1 MAVAQQ
7 AGCST
12 ARRWSTGDG
21 HRLNSEARRR
31 ERESRLVVEQCQLC
45 RDLGCRCMVMAVAL
59 LICGSYRLPFTD
71 ALLHLQAK
79 EWRFPKA
86 DGKVPEARRSLQT
99 SHN

>member
-1 MAVAQQ
+1 
-7 AGCST
+7 
-12 ARRWSTGDG
+12 
-21 HRLNSEARRR
+21 
-31 ERESRLVVEQCQLC
+31 
-45 RDLGCRCMVMAVAL
+45 MVMAVAL